1 MNTLLAVL
9 VPLVDQAPDPA
20 DVKPGWLGLGV
31 VMALAVAVVLLW
43 LSMRKQ
49 LKKVDF
55 EVEPDE
61 ADEARQPR
69 TGPGAEG

>member
-31 VMALAVAVVLLW
+31 VAALAVAVALLW
-43 LSMRKQ
+43 FSMRKQ
-49 LKKVDF
+49 LKKIDF

-61 ADEARQPR
+61 PKQPR
-69 TGPGAEG
+69 TEPGPSNPS